1 MSDQNKLL
9 AILSQLPSKYTPFE
23 SLKETLIK
31 QHVIS
36 VHKPYLGTKPRNPRY
51 QNA

>member
-9 AILSQLPSKYTPFE
+9 AILSQLPRQYTPLD
-23 SLKETLIK
+23 SLKDVLIK

-36 VHKPYLGTKPRNPRY
+36 VHKPYLGSNPRNPRY